1 VSVLLPVRDAGDT
14 LSACLDSLAAQTLTA
29 HEVIAVDDGSSDGSG
44 ERLLARAA
52 LDPRLRIFHTPARG
66 IAPALN
72 LALAVARAPVVAR
85 MDADDVAQPRR
96 LAAQL
101 ARLRSDPRID
111 VVGCRVSAGTPA
123 DTAGAGMRAYVEW
136 VNRLLDHDAMA
147 RDRFVESPIV
157 HPSVSMRAETLRGL
171 GGYRDFDGPE
181 DYELWLRAFAAG
193 LRFEKLA
200 ETLLLWRDGPA
211 RLTRSDPRYA
221 PARFMSVK
229 LEALARGPLGSGRPV
244 VIWGAGRIGK
254 AWSRALA
261 GRGHPLAAFV
271 EVDPRK
277 LGGRIHGA
285 PVVPVGAAGSL
296 RGPLHLAA
304 VGQPGARE
312 RIRGAAARLGLA
324 DGIDLV
330 AVA

>member
-1 VSVLLPVRDAGDT
+1 MRPATSSSVT
-14 LSACLDSLAAQTLTA
+14 
-29 HEVIAVDDGSSDGSG
+29 G
-44 ERLLARAA
+44 ER
-52 LDPRLRIFHTPARG
+52 PA
-66 IAPALN
+66 
-72 LALAVARAPVVAR
+72 
-85 MDADDVAQPRR
+85 
-96 LAAQL
+96 
-101 ARLRSDPRID
+101 S
-111 VVGCRVSAGTPA
+111 S
-123 DTAGAGMRAYVEW
+123 
-136 VNRLLDHDAMA
+136 
-147 RDRFVESPIV
+147 
-157 HPSVSMRAETLRGL
+157 
-171 GGYRDFDGPE
+171 
-181 DYELWLRAFAAG
+181 G

-200 ETLLLWRDGPA
+200 ETLVFWRDGPA
-211 RLTRSDPRYA
+211 RLTRNDPRYA

-271 EVDPRK
+271 DVDPRK

-285 PVVPVGAAGSL
+285 PVVPVAAAGSL

-312 RIRGAAARLGLA
+312 GIRDAAARLGLA